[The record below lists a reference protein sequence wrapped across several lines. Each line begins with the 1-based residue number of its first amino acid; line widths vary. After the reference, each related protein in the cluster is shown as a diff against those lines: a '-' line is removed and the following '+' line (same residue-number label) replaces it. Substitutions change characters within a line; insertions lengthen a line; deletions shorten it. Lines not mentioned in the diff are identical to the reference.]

1 MIVETTKK
9 KQVYIE
15 DTTPASE
22 NKERTKHA
30 EKEKSLLLYAFI
42 RVSTKIPTTALSW
55 PTL

>member
-1 MIVETTKK
+1 MDCGDNKK

-15 DTTPASE
+15 DTTPAPE
-22 NKERTKHA
+22 NKERTKHV

-42 RVSTKIPTTALSW
+42 RVPTKIPTTALSW